1 MNWKKAIG
9 FGALLWLI
17 MFAFVS
23 AFLSFYA
30 LLWMKIVTAV
40 VAGVVSFVLAGYAK
54 PASAG
59 QALGYGLCWV
69 IVGVILDFLVTMRF
83 NATFYTDLYLWLGYL
98 LAFLAPLLRI
108 KKATVPPPAQLAM

>member
-9 FGALLWLI
+9 FGVLLWLI

-40 VAGVVSFVLAGYAK
+40 VAGIISLVLAGYAK
-54 PASAG
+54 PTSVG

-83 NATFYTDLYLWLGYL
+83 NALFYTDMFLWLGYL
-98 LAFLAPLLRI
+98 LAFLAPLFRI
-108 KKATVPPPAQLAM
+108 RKTASPAQPSM